1 MACQR
6 VGRAENRAHLGVGAL
21 DPCVYPPRELA
32 LAQELGAGAPL
43 LRRLDVRLQAAAVVV
58 LHGGLCGPWGLG
70 ESGDEE
76 LGNILFA
83 RGCYV

>member
-1 MACQR
+1 MSTGGA
-6 VGRAENRAHLGVGAL
+6 VGNRAHLGVGAL

-70 ESGDEE
+70 ECGDEE